1 MNKRLQNSLD
11 FVKNWDLVH
20 TLFSDVETRKI
31 TLLIENRV
39 NGRSTKISDV
49 LHHLPSGFCNKCETG
64 FGATTAEIKNVRNSI
79 IVEPVRHTAI
89 SKQEQNGGFYYGTK
103 PGRGRDK
110 KMMRD
115 LEIYLRSSTPLPK
128 KIFCVA
134 DRLKEVVYK
143 IWLPEFLH
151 LNFHLFVDEVDTVQL
166 DSTYRKV
173 MNVVMEIY
181 KIFPAERR
189 TAVTATF
196 LDFSDPELANE
207 PLTELRYK
215 NPTPRKVHLVKTN
228 DMVMETVSQIQQK
241 LTKNPNDKIVVAIN
255 HFKTIMQ
262 VIGHLKLAGLTLK
275 EDEVKILAS
284 DENKV
289 ELGNF
294 YGEVIKG
301 ILPGRLI
308 FMTSAFFTGY
318 DFEERYHFIM
328 LGSLNHEAFCISEQ
342 LFMQASGR
350 GRKGRISE
358 TLIMESEIKRSPYF
372 AEKNTLEN
380 DAKIQLDLI
389 EQVNNILKHS
399 STLKDQVRKVQS
411 DVINRFPFG
420 SAPLLYESPDEKI
433 RISYNTIDALVEKS
447 RVHQDLYAN
456 KDGMEKRML
465 ELGWE
470 VTSEVTMHQEPVE
483 LKMEDPHL
491 EKQLQNISATLWES
505 AKFGHRVELD
515 FAKQNS
521 IEKDIYQVYNE
532 YYRYFDTAYLVK
544 QIRRTFRSKNG
555 KETTKPSGITKQI
568 SSLKSRLWFAT
579 LDPHNP
585 LKIQIESK
593 LEVGQIYERAQLEQ
607 IINGAFST
615 TGLVGRKWLTFLR
628 TIFKVSD
635 VKMRPTAIK
644 LQKRYIPSEEVR
656 FPVVRTFIDN

>member
-11 FVKNWDLVH
+11 FVKNWDLIH
-20 TLFSDVETRKI
+20 TVFSDVETRKI
-31 TLLIENRV
+31 TLLIENRFE
-39 NGRSTKISDV
+39 GRPTRISDV
-49 LHHLPSGFCNKCETG
+49 LHHLPFGFCNKCETG
-64 FGATTAEIKNVRNSI
+64 FGATTAEIKNIRNSI

-89 SKQEQNGGFYYGTK
+89 SKQEQHGGFYYGTK
-103 PGRGRDK
+103 PGRARNK

-115 LEIYLRSSTPLPK
+115 LEIYLRSSSPLPK

-134 DRLKEVVYK
+134 DRLKEVVDK
-143 IWLPEFLH
+143 IWLPEFNH

-181 KIFPAERR
+181 KTFPEERR

-215 NPTPRKVHLVKTN
+215 NPIPRKVLIVKTN
-228 DMVMETVSQIQQK
+228 NMVMETVSQIQQK
-241 LTKNPNDKIVVAIN
+241 LTKNPKDKIVVAIN

-262 VIGHLKLAGLTLK
+262 VIGLLKLRGVKFK

-284 DENKV
+284 DENRV

-342 LFMQASGR
+342 LYMQASGR
-350 GRKGRISE
+350 GRKGLISE
-358 TLIMESEIKRSPYF
+358 TLIMETEIKRSPYF
-372 AEKNTLEN
+372 AEKSTLES

-389 EQVNNILKHS
+389 EQVNNILKYS
-399 STLKDQVRKVQS
+399 STLKDQVRKIQS
-411 DVINRFPFG
+411 DVVNRFPFG

-433 RISYNTIDALVEKS
+433 KISYNTIDSLVEKS
-447 RVHQDLYAN
+447 RVHQVLYASEG
-456 KDGMEKRML
+456 GMEKRLL

-470 VTSEVTMHQEPVE
+470 VTSELTTHLETVE
-483 LKMEDPHL
+483 IKMEDPHL
-491 EKQLQNISATLWES
+491 EKQLQEISSTLWES

-515 FAKQNS
+515 FAKQNGL
-521 IEKDIYQVYNE
+521 EKDIYQVYNE

-544 QIRRTFRSKNG
+544 LILRTFRSKNG
-555 KETTKPSGITKQI
+555 KKTTIQSGITKQI

-585 LKIQIESK
+585 LKIQIESN
-593 LEVGQIYERAQLEQ
+593 LEEGQIYERSHLEQ
-607 IINGAFST
+607 IVRGAFST
-615 TGLVGRKWLTFLR
+615 TGLVQEKWLTFLR
-628 TIFKVSD
+628 TVFKVSD
-635 VKMRPTAIK
+635 VKKRPTAIK
-644 LQKRYIPSEEVR
+644 LQNRYIPSEKVR
-656 FPVVRTFIDN
+656 FPAVRTFIDN

>member
-1 MNKRLQNSLD
+1 MKKRQQNTLD
-11 FVKNWDLVH
+11 FVQNWGLVDSVHSDL
-20 TLFSDVETRKI
+20 ETRKI
-31 TLLIENRV
+31 TLLVENRFE
-39 NGRSTKISDV
+39 GRATRISDV
-49 LHHLPSGFCNKCETG
+49 LHHLPFGFCNKCETG

-89 SKQEQNGGFYYGTK
+89 SKQEQHGGFYYGTK

-115 LEIYLRSSTPLPK
+115 LEVYLRSSSPLPK

-134 DRLKEVVYK
+134 DRLKEVVNK
-143 IWLPEFLH
+143 IWLPEFNH

-181 KIFPAERR
+181 KTFPAERR

-228 DMVMETVSQIQQK
+228 NMVMETVSQIQQK
-241 LTKNPNDKIVVAIN
+241 LTKNPNDKCVVAIN

-262 VIGHLKLAGLTLK
+262 VIGHLKLAGVTLK

-284 DENKV
+284 VENRDEI
-289 ELGNF
+289 GNF

-301 ILPGRLI
+301 IFPGRLI

-342 LFMQASGR
+342 LYKQASGR
-350 GRKGRISE
+350 GRKGRITE
-358 TLIMESEIKRSPYF
+358 TLIIESEIKRSPYL
-372 AEKNTLEN
+372 AEKSILEN

-389 EQVNNILKHS
+389 EQVNKLLQHS
-399 STLKDQVRKVQS
+399 STLKDQVRKIQS
-411 DVINRFPFG
+411 DVVNRFPFG
-420 SAPLLYESPDEKI
+420 SAPLLYESPDETI
-433 RISYNTIDALVEKS
+433 RISYNTIDSLVEKS
-447 RVHQDLYAN
+447 RVHQDLYAIEG
-456 KDGMEKRML
+456 GMEKRML

-470 VTSEVTMHQEPVE
+470 VTSEVTIHPEPVE
-483 LKMEDPHL
+483 IKIEDPRL
-491 EKQLQNISATLWES
+491 EKQLQKISATLWES

-515 FAKQNS
+515 FAKLNS
-521 IEKDIYQVYNE
+521 LEKDIYQVYNE
-532 YYRYFDTAYLVK
+532 YYPYFDTAYLVK
-544 QIRRTFRSKNG
+544 QILRTFRSKNG
-555 KETTKPSGITKQI
+555 KETTKRSGITKQVT
-568 SSLKSRLWFAT
+568 SLKSRLWFAT
-579 LDPHNP
+579 LDPRNP
-585 LKIQIESK
+585 LKSRSNPI
-593 LEVGQIYERAQLEQ
+593 LRWDRFT
-607 IINGAFST
+607 ND
-615 TGLVGRKWLTFLR
+615 LT
-628 TIFKVSD
+628 
-635 VKMRPTAIK
+635 
-644 LQKRYIPSEEVR
+644 
-656 FPVVRTFIDN
+656 